1 MIGLGSDKNTQAKQ
15 THLKRRPSSFRAE
28 NVPRGGRAPPP
39 LVPDTDFISDKSG
52 DCAQVL
58 RYNTMQYRYDCTQLV
73 ECNTIQI
80 QLPAVATQAIVFGPS
95 LRHISLR
102 APRTRG
108 PALPPC
114 VCVCVCVCS
123 KYLRNTWQMLICGKP
138 MRFLP
143 IERSQNLP
151 IGKYFANCSQPQE
164 LEAWSSVC
172 LWLFF
177 INWISSENYLTI
189 CSTWP
194 LKL

>member
-1 MIGLGSDKNTQAKQ
+1 MSDQKPSLPRAAQGKVKHGLRWKQTNKKLEIHKQKKGRQ
-15 THLKRRPSSFRAE
+15 THLKKRPSSFRAE
-28 NVPRGGRAPPP
+28 NVPRVGRAPPP

-58 RYNTMQYRYDCTQLV
+58 QYNTMQYKYDCSQLV

-114 VCVCVCVCS
+114 V
-123 KYLRNTWQMLICGKP
+123 
-138 MRFLP
+138 
-143 IERSQNLP
+143 
-151 IGKYFANCSQPQE
+151 
-164 LEAWSSVC
+164 
-172 LWLFF
+172 
-177 INWISSENYLTI
+177 
-189 CSTWP
+189 
-194 LKL
+194 